1 MIQLSNRFVV
11 SLLAATLWGLG
22 AISAQAADEGTV
34 PGYVVTP
41 DGTIVTSADGSCVK
55 TSSWEPEMVVER
67 CDPELY
73 AQLYPEPEPEPVEE
87 VAVIEA
93 APAVVAVEETLD
105 VQTLFGFD
113 KAKLDA
119 ESTDILNELAQRL
132 TMFES
137 IESVQVTGYTDRI
150 GPLEYNEKLSQQ
162 RAEAVASFLRENTDI
177 PSTRFEVQ
185 GLGPADPVAS
195 CEGLTGA
202 ELIDCLAPNRR
213 VEVEITA
220 ERTQATPGTF

>member
-1 MIQLSNRFVV
+1 MMLLSKRSFF
-11 SLLAATLWGLG
+11 STLAGTLFGF
-22 AISAQAADEGTV
+22 AAVFTQAADQEAV

-41 DGTIVTSADGSCVK
+41 DGTIVTSADGACVK
-55 TSSWEPEMVVER
+55 TSSWEPEMVVEK

-73 AQLYPEPEPEPVEE
+73 AQLYPEPEPEPIEE

-93 APAVVAVEETLD
+93 APAVVSVEETLD

-119 ESTDILNELAQRL
+119 ESTDILSELSQRL
-132 TMFES
+132 TMFER
-137 IESVQVTGYTDRI
+137 IETVRVTGYTDRI
-150 GPLEYNEKLSQQ
+150 GPLEYNEKLSQE

-185 GLGPADPVAS
+185 GLGPADPVAN
-195 CEGLTGA
+195 CEALRGPA
-202 ELIDCLAPNRR
+202 LIDCLAPNRR

-220 ERTQATPGTF
+220 ERTQTTPGTY